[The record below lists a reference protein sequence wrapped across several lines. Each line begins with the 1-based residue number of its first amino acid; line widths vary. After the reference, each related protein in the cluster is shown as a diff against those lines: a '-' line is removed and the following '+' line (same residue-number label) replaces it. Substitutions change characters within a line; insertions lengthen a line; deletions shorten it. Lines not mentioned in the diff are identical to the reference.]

1 MEENILPN
9 TFPLQVD
16 NGNIPY
22 LNEAAKWGK
31 FLSVLGFIIIAIVLV
46 CGVIFAFEGNSLSS
60 ADLGSDFQTLDLPQS
75 SIGIIF
81 GIYFLVIAIA
91 YFFPCLYLYNFST
104 KMQAAIRNNDQITL
118 NRSFQ
123 NLKSL
128 FKFFGV
134 LTIIALCIWVIAIT
148 FGVILGTVFS
158 K

>member
-1 MEENILPN
+1 MEENILRN

-16 NGNIPY
+16 SGNIPY
-22 LNEAAKWGK
+22 LSEAAKWGK
-31 FLSVLGFIIIAIVLV
+31 FLSVLGFIIIAIILI

-60 ADLGSDFQTLDLPQS
+60 ADLESDFQTLNLPQS
-75 SIGIIF
+75 SVGIIF
-81 GIYFLVIAIA
+81 GVYFLVIAIA
-91 YFFPCLYLYNFST
+91 YFFPCLYLYYFST